1 LSLLSDAG
9 NAVSQTPTREH
20 DMTRIDTIAKIS
32 AIFSN
37 PNGFTVV
44 DAQRG
49 FPMSIHQT
57 REEAEESRS
66 YAQER
71 RSHRIIVVAN
81 ADLLANG
88 TESLVALLPAAF

>member
-1 LSLLSDAG
+1 
-9 NAVSQTPTREH
+9 
-20 DMTRIDTIAKIS
+20 MTRIDTATKLS
-32 AIFSN
+32 AIATN
-37 PNGFTVV
+37 ANGFTVV

-49 FPMSIHQT
+49 YPMSIHT
-57 REEAEESRS
+57 DRAEAEEARA

-81 ADLLANG
+81 ADLLRNG